1 MYSYVG
7 QYYFQFENMQQAKSV
22 LAQVVYALA
31 VAEECLQFEHRD
43 LHWGNILVKPTN
55 REDITF
61 KLMGRR
67 CSVPSMGVEANI
79 IDFTMS
85 RLTKGIYGPHHAKMC
100 LADRAAPAQ
109 AAHLCSLIRVFTFH

>member
-1 MYSYVG
+1 
-7 QYYFQFENMQQAKSV
+7 MQQARSV

-31 VAEECLQFEHRD
+31 VAEESLQFEHRD
-43 LHWGNILVKPTN
+43 LHWGNVLVKPTDQ
-55 REDITF
+55 EDITF

-85 RLTKGIYGPHHAKMC
+85 RLTKGM
-100 LADRAAPAQ
+100 
-109 AAHLCSLIRVFTFH
+109 T